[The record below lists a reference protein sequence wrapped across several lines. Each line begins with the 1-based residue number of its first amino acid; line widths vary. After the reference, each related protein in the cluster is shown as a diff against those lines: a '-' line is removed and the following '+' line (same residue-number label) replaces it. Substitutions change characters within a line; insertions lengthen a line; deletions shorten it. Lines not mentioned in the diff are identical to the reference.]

1 MPHIDIQTLLNSDIP
16 HLSLN
21 RCKSTP
27 LNSYDTSKGEE
38 MAFPHLFP
46 HGVNEFGHERPARLT
61 PSKYFKCRMYYKD
74 GRFRKDISYLLHA
87 VNYYEK
93 ERLLNAVSIHM
104 RMRKS
109 TGLLTASD
117 VNNIS
122 SNPDL
127 LQNSYM
133 FMKFIKGTAAYWKN
147 NLLNLLAIFKC
158 LGPPSLF
165 VTLSANDM
173 HWPDLIMSLDCC
185 SYEKAC
191 NMTNCLQ
198 LVKNDPVLTA
208 LHFQRRFRILLKD
221 VILKPLMPLGKVVDY
236 FARVEF
242 QNRGSPHFHI
252 FFWIENFSEIFS
264 DHKKLVKY
272 IKTQHK
278 SVCFKISNS
287 SSF

>member
-1 MPHIDIQTLLNSDIP
+1 
-16 HLSLN
+16 
-21 RCKSTP
+21 
-27 LNSYDTSKGEE
+27 
-38 MAFPHLFP
+38 
-46 HGVNEFGHERPARLT
+46 
-61 PSKYFKCRMYYKD
+61 MYYND
-74 GRFRKDISYLLHA
+74 GRFRTDTSYLLHA

-93 ERLLNAVSIHM
+93 EILLNAVSIHM
-104 RMRKS
+104 RMRQN

-117 VNNIS
+117 VNYIS

-133 FMKFIKGTAAYWKN
+133 FMKFMKGTAAYWKH
-147 NLLNLLAIFKC
+147 NLLNLLAMFKC

-165 VTLSANDM
+165 VTLSANDK
-173 HWPDLIMSLDCC
+173 HWPDLIMSMDCC

-221 VILKPLMPLGKVVDY
+221 VILGPLMPLGKVVDY
-236 FARVEF
+236 FVRVEF
-242 QNRGSPHFHI
+242 QNRGSPHCHI

-272 IKTQHK
+272 IND
-278 SVCFKISNS
+278 VISTKHSTSQFASKFQTHRHSDYRLRKNWPLS
-287 SSF
+287 IWFSI

>member
-1 MPHIDIQTLLNSDIP
+1 MTTFFLNFDHIPEGINIENELAVIDNTYEDYAVIPSDYVMQHIDIQTLLNSDIP
-16 HLSLN
+16 QLSLK
-21 RCKSTP
+21 RCRSTP
-27 LNSYDTSKGEE
+27 LNAYDTPKGEE

-46 HGVNEFGHERPARLT
+46 QGVNGFGHERPARLT

-74 GRFRKDISYLLHA
+74 
-87 VNYYEK
+87 
-93 ERLLNAVSIHM
+93 AVSIHM

-109 TGLLTASD
+109 TGLLTTSD

-133 FMKFIKGTAAYWKN
+133 FMKFMKGTAAYWKN
-147 NLLNLLAIFKC
+147 NLLNLLAMFKY

-173 HWPDLIMSLDCC
+173 HWSDLIMSLDCC

-221 VILKPLMPLGKVVDY
+221 VILGPFVILTTV
-236 FARVEF
+236 
-242 QNRGSPHFHI
+242 
-252 FFWIENFSEIFS
+252 
-264 DHKKLVKY
+264 
-272 IKTQHK
+272 
-278 SVCFKISNS
+278 
-287 SSF
+287 